1 MFGFIKQIFISALVY
16 FSNLSSVNP
25 LECKVRPEIVNIYNN
40 NPMFYPFSIKV
51 NKCKVNCNNINYP
64 YARICVP
71 DVVKNLDVKVFNLM
85 TLTNETR
92 HKVAWEV

>member
-25 LECKVRPEIVNIYNN
+25 LECKVRPEIVNICNN

-51 NKCKVNCNNINYP
+51 NKCKVNCNNINDP

-71 DVVKNLDVKVFNLM
+71 DVVKNLNVKVFNLM

-92 HKVAWEV
+92 HKVA

>member
-1 MFGFIKQIFISALVY
+1 
-16 FSNLSSVNP
+16 
-25 LECKVRPEIVNIYNN
+25 
-40 NPMFYPFSIKV
+40 MFYPFSIKV

-92 HKVAWEV
+92 HKVA